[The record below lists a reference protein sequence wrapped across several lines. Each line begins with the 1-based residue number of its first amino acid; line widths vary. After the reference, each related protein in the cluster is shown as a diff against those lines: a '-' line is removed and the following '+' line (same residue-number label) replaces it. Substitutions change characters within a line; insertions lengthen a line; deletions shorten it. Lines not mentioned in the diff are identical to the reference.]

1 MNNRFSEKDTLRVKQ
16 NWTDWWAG
24 TIDHPF
30 YGIEAVDDSAIH
42 LLEEYS
48 QVTCVESDDIS
59 AEKILDE
66 VEQIGKNLQ
75 WFGGAFPKFWPN
87 YGPGLIAA
95 FLGSNLNIR
104 RDTVWFDPLPLDE
117 LNEIQ
122 PEYDPNNIWWQRV
135 QKLTAMAANRWKENV
150 MVAVTDIG
158 GNLDILSHLRG
169 NERLL
174 LDLSDSPEEV
184 IRLTEEIT
192 RLWIKYYD
200 RLFNLANGKVFGSSN
215 WSPLW
220 APGKLYMLQ
229 SDFSYMISPRMFKRF
244 VMPDLTACCDFL
256 EYPFYH
262 LDGVGQL
269 NHLPQLLEM
278 PKLRGI
284 QWIPGAGQPN
294 AEEWLDVLKK
304 IRDARKLCQIYVSR
318 EGMLKII
325 SKLGWEGFYFSIW
338 EENLIIT
345 ASLAKEFEKEFLNE

>member
-1 MNNRFSEKDTLRVKQ
+1 MNKRFSEKDTLRVKQ
-16 NWTDWWAG
+16 NWTEWWAG

-30 YGIEAVDDSAIH
+30 YGMEAIDDGAIH

-48 QVTCVESDDIS
+48 QVTKGEFDDIF
-59 AEKILDE
+59 AEKILDD
-66 VEQIGKNLQ
+66 VEKFAENIQ

-87 YGPGLIAA
+87 YSPGLIAA
-95 FLGSNLNIR
+95 FLGSNLNIQK
-104 RDTVWFDPLPLDE
+104 DTVWFDPLPLEQLAD
-117 LNEIQ
+117 IQ
-122 PEYDPNNIWWQRV
+122 PEYNPDNIWWQRV
-135 QKLTAMAANRWKENV
+135 QKLTSLATKRWEEKV
-150 MVAVTDIG
+150 MVAITDIG
-158 GNLDILSHLRG
+158 GNLDILAHLRG

-174 LDLSDSPEEV
+174 LDLTDSPEEV

-192 RLWIKYYD
+192 HLWIQYYE
-200 RLFNLANGKVFGSSN
+200 RLFNLSNGKVFGSSN

-262 LDGVGQL
+262 LDGIGQL
-269 NHLPQLLEM
+269 NHLTQLLEM

-294 AEEWLDVLKK
+294 SEEWLDVLKK
-304 IRDARKLCQIYVSR
+304 IREAGKLCQIYVSR
-318 EGMLKII
+318 EGMQKII

-338 EENLIIT
+338 EENLIIS
-345 ASLAKEFEKEFLNE
+345 ANLAKEFEAEFRK

>member
-1 MNNRFSEKDTLRVKQ
+1 MNNRFSERDRLRVKQ
-16 NWTDWWAG
+16 NWIDWWAG

-30 YGIEAVDDSAIH
+30 YGIEAIDDSAID
-42 LLEEYS
+42 LLDDHS
-48 QVTCVESDDIS
+48 QVTKVESDNIS
-59 AEKILDE
+59 SEKIL
-66 VEQIGKNLQ
+66 VEAEQFGENIQ

-95 FLGSNLNIR
+95 FLGSNVNIQ
-104 RDTVWFDPLPLDE
+104 RDTVWFDPLPLE
-117 LNEIQ
+117 QLTEIQ
-122 PEYDPNNIWWQRV
+122 PEYDPDNIWWQRV
-135 QKLTAMAANRWKENV
+135 QKLTSLAANRWEEKV
-150 MVAVTDIG
+150 MVAITDIG
-158 GNLDILSHLRG
+158 GNLDILAHLRG

-174 LDLSDSPEEV
+174 LDLTDYPEEV

-192 RLWIKYYD
+192 RLWIQYYD

-244 VMPDLTACCDFL
+244 VMPDLTACSDFL

-294 AEEWLDVLKK
+294 PEEWLDVLKK
-304 IRDARKLCQIYVSR
+304 IREAGKLCQVYISR
-318 EGMLKII
+318 EGMQKII

-338 EENLIIT
+338 EENLIIS
-345 ASLAKEFEKEFLNE
+345 ANLAKEFEADFRK

>member
-1 MNNRFSEKDTLRVKQ
+1 MSNRTGSTGGLGRLIILFMEWKQLTTVQFIYSMINN
-16 NWTDWWAG
+16 
-24 TIDHPF
+24 
-30 YGIEAVDDSAIH
+30 
-42 LLEEYS
+42 
-48 QVTCVESDDIS
+48 QVIKVESDDIS
-59 AEKILDE
+59 AENILDE
-66 VEQIGKNLQ
+66 VEQFRKNFQ

-95 FLGSNLNIR
+95 FLGSNLNIHK
-104 RDTVWFDPLPLDE
+104 DTVWFDPLPLKE

-122 PEYDPNNIWWQRV
+122 PEYNPENIWWQRV
-135 QKLTAMAANRWKENV
+135 QKLTSLAAKRWEDKV

-169 NERLL
+169 NKSLL

-192 RLWIKYYD
+192 RLWIRYYD
-200 RLFNLANGKVFGSSN
+200 RLFNLTNGKVFGSSN

-220 APGKLYMLQ
+220 APGKSYMLQ

-284 QWIPGAGQPN
+284 QWIPGAGQPY

-304 IRDARKLCQIYVSR
+304 IREAGKLCQIYVSR

-338 EENLIIT
+338 EENLIIST
-345 ASLAKEFEKEFLNE
+345 SLAKEFEKEFLNP